1 MACHGQT
8 EEFTLEYPCHS
19 PTELRWFRARVT
31 RFRDGSGNIV
41 IAHELITGQKLA
53 ENKLKM
59 SELKFRAIF
68 DNAPLGIAIVE
79 VNTGSMEKR
88 YFKKDNSTIWTNLT
102 VAGLKI
108 DLETVEHFVGI
119 VSDITEIRNNSEKL
133 MQWARSQTG
142 DISFEPMITSI
153 DAIFY

>member
-1 MACHGQT
+1 
-8 EEFTLEYPCHS
+8 
-19 PTELRWFRARVT
+19 
-31 RFRDGSGNIV
+31 
-41 IAHELITGQKLA
+41 
-53 ENKLKM
+53 M